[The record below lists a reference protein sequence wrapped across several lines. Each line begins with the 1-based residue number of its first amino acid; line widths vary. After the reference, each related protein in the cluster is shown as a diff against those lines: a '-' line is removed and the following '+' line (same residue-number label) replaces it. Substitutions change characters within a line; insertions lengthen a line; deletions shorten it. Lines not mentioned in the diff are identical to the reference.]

1 MLTFISPNFRLFH
14 HSLQVDYSFTH
25 SVKPWPLLNFHCF
38 TSTNTNKLNHYNCLL
53 SVGLCWFLLAAG
65 KIAQMFSLLTNS
77 KVYCDVRCVL
87 LWNCL
92 LFISVAY
99 LGKSVVLWKSA
110 LLLVQ
115 RDYWARYG
123 SAARLLAETLDIGS
137 LFKMAAVLCWR
148 NYINFINNSL
158 PVPVR
163 LDTFLITINSDL

>member
-1 MLTFISPNFRLFH
+1 M
-14 HSLQVDYSFTH
+14 
-25 SVKPWPLLNFHCF
+25 LNFHCF

-92 LFISVAY
+92 LFISVA
-99 LGKSVVLWKSA
+99 LFGKVSGFVKVCIIISTARLLCTLW
-110 LLLVQ
+110 Q
-115 RDYWARYG
+115 CC
-123 SAARLLAETLDIGS
+123 RLLAEMLDIGP

-163 LDTFLITINSDL
+163 LDIFLITINSDL

>member
-1 MLTFISPNFRLFH
+1 M
-14 HSLQVDYSFTH
+14 
-25 SVKPWPLLNFHCF
+25 LNFHCF

-92 LFISVAY
+92 LFISVA
-99 LGKSVVLWKSA
+99 LFGKACGFVKVCIIISTA
-110 LLLVQ
+110 RLL
-115 RDYWARYG
+115 RAPYG
-123 SAARLLAETLDIGS
+123 SAACLLAETLDIGS
-137 LFKMAAVLCWR
+137 LFKMAAVLRWR

-163 LDTFLITINSDL
+163 LDIFLITINSDL